1 VRFLCVG
8 DQHFDAGSGYGREPG
23 DRLADQEAV
32 WEATLGLAVD
42 HKVDA
47 ILHAGDAFHF
57 RRPTPAALLAFQRPL
72 QAFVAE
78 HQIPIVA
85 INGNHDV
92 EHGERPSALSL
103 FERELDLHAQPGI
116 WQVPGLWKHPV
127 TVCTLPWTPGVN
139 RLMAAR
145 DGGDRDETHDL
156 GAQLLLKTAA
166 DLRAQ
171 VDGPAVLLLH
181 WSISGASTPTG
192 ILTDEFSE
200 VVIPLE
206 GLEELGFD
214 AIVAGHIHKA
224 QVMTVPPT
232 EAGAFVWSA
241 SFVSPDVAPI
251 FYTGSPAPVDFSEA
265 LTPHGAWL
273 LDVGDGPT
281 SIEFLSIESRPFIT
295 LDYDPERDVFN
306 GPHNFNIDRPYEG
319 AVVRV
324 RYEADEEQARR
335 VDHARLTSDLY
346 EAGAHKVWQI
356 EAKVE
361 RVSRARVEGVTQDL
375 SPLAAFDL
383 WLAENSMN
391 PAVAAAARVRLAE
404 HLEAVS

>member
-1 VRFLCVG
+1 MRFLCVG

-42 HKVDA
+42 HEVDA

-78 HQIPIVA
+78 HQIPILAV
-85 INGNHDV
+85 NGNHDV

-127 TVCTLPWTPGVN
+127 TVVTLPWAPGVN
-139 RLMAAR
+139 RLMAAL

-206 GLEELGFD
+206 GLEALGFD
-214 AIVAGHIHKA
+214 AIVAGHIHKP
-224 QVMTVPPT
+224 QVLGGELVGGMTGRT
-232 EAGAFVWSA
+232 L
-241 SFVSPDVAPI
+241 
-251 FYTGSPAPVDFSEA
+251 FYVGSPAPVDFGESQSE
-265 LTPHGAWL
+265 HGCWL
-273 LDVGDGPT
+273 LDT
-281 SIEFLSIESRPFIT
+281 ARWTAEFLPIESRPFVT

-306 GPHNFNIDRPYEG
+306 GPPVFDADRPYEG

-356 EAKVE
+356 EARVE
-361 RVSRARVEGVTQDL
+361 RASRARVEVAEDL
-375 SPLAAFDL
+375 TPLAAFDL
-383 WLAENSMN
+383 WQEANDVAPELAD
-391 PAVAAAARVRLAE
+391 AARARLAE
-404 HLEAVS
+404 HLEVVA